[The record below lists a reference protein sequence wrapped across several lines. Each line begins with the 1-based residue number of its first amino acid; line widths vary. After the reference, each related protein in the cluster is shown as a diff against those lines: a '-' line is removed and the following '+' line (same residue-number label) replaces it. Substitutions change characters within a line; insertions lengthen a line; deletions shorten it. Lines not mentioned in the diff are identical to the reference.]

1 MFNVVLKAKLHM
13 VTVTHSE
20 LNYDGSCAI
29 DENWLKM
36 TGLREF
42 EQIQIY
48 NKDNGERLTTYII
61 RAEAGSGI
69 ISLNGAAARK
79 ASVGDRVIICAYAH
93 LLPEEMLL
101 HKPTMLYFNSKN
113 AVVRTTNSIAVQQLS
128 CQDI

>member
-1 MFNVVLKAKLHM
+1 MFNVMLKAKLHM

-29 DENWLKM
+29 DAEWLKM
-36 TGLREF
+36 AGLHEF

-79 ASVGDRVIICAYAH
+79 ASVGDRVIICAYTH
-93 LLPEEMLL
+93 LSPEEMQL
-101 HKPTMLYFNSKN
+101 HKPALLYFDAENN
-113 AVVRTTNSIAVQQLS
+113 IVRTTNSIPVQAA
-128 CQDI
+128 